1 MRMPRRGER
10 GFTLAELV
18 MVAALIA
25 VLSTMALPVANGNP
39 GAWLPSYR

>member
-1 MRMPRRGER
+1 MMARRRREG

-25 VLSTMALPVANGNP
+25 ILTSMALPVAKLWRSGC
-39 GAWLPSYR
+39 